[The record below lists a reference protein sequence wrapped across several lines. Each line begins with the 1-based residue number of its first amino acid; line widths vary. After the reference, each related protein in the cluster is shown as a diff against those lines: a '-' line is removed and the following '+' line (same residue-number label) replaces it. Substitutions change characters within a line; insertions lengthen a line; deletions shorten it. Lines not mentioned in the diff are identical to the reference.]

1 MCSTVVF
8 DTLTERGENVDELI
22 TTKMDQ
28 SEGIT
33 YGEAS
38 REVVAEAMTDI
49 LPDANFVEELATNHK
64 TVFNKLHEKLKE
76 FVSELKAYFN
86 SLLSNR
92 SREANA
98 LKEQV
103 GESVKYVENIVKLF
117 DKVAV
122 EAVENYQATVATET
136 ETENNDGGIENAEQQ
151 PEQRTDNEGRTDKTL
166 SLIHI

>member
-1 MCSTVVF
+1 MRARKEIAPAVPLTMLKMHAASHITWVCRFMCSTVVF

-86 SLLSNR
+86 SL
-92 SREANA
+92 
-98 LKEQV
+98 
-103 GESVKYVENIVKLF
+103 
-117 DKVAV
+117 
-122 EAVENYQATVATET
+122 
-136 ETENNDGGIENAEQQ
+136 
-151 PEQRTDNEGRTDKTL
+151 
-166 SLIHI
+166 